1 MVKKMCLAIPG
12 KILKINGNKADV
24 DFGEGSARQCSI
36 SLVDTKVGDYVV
48 VHAGYAIQIMD
59 EKEALETRKLWD
71 QIFEANKN
79 KK

>member
-1 MVKKMCLAIPG
+1 MCLAIPG
-12 KILKINGNKADV
+12 KILKITGNRADV
-24 DFGEGSARQCSI
+24 DFGEGSARQCNI
-36 SLVDTKVGDYVV
+36 SLVEAKVGDYVV

-71 QIFEANKN
+71 QIFEANR

>member
-1 MVKKMCLAIPG
+1 MCLAIPG
-12 KILKINGNKADV
+12 KILKITDNKAEV
-24 DFGEGSARQCSI
+24 DFGEGSSRQCNI
-36 SLVDTKVGDYVV
+36 SLVDAKVGDYVV